1 MTIKDL
7 INELKKF
14 HQDKNVVIDSD
25 VYLEPNY
32 IFEYKPVYHIDPLI
46 EGKETIVVISS
57 K

>member
-14 HQDKNVVIDSD
+14 PQNKEVVIDSD

-46 EGKETIVVISS
+46 EGKETVVVISS

>member
-14 HQDKNVVIDSD
+14 PQDKNVVIDSD

-46 EGKETIVVISS
+46 EGKETVVVISS